1 MADPKT
7 ARASE
12 DIFLDGLED
21 LNFSDGVCPKETM
34 LVLMARRLGRIEEL
48 LEDLVKWCGG
58 PWEEGGG

>member
-21 LNFSDGVCPKETM
+21 LNFSDGIRERILM
-34 LVLMARRLGRIEEL
+34 LLARRLGRIEEL
-48 LEDLVKWCGG
+48 LEDLVNLTRIAG
-58 PWEEGGG
+58 EEKGE